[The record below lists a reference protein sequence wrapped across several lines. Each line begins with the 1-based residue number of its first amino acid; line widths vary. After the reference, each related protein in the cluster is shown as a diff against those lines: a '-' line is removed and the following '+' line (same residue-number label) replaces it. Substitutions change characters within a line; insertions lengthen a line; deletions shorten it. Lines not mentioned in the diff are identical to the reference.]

1 MFPVGNNLNRGHIY
15 FQDFWKCSSILN
27 KAKQLQFNRKQKLN
41 QKKEEKEAHLG
52 LTWLGPAYWLG
63 QSPPTSRQEAGARA
77 RRAPATRRPPP
88 ASADAGRR
96 PEDATRPP
104 RLPLILSHSPPRL
117 PHPLPRWPSASLAA
131 DRRSRRQR
139 PPLAP
144 PTSPSAPPRL
154 PRPPHRATLRRKPCN
169 AAYALVFNLGHPSRL
184 RPSRPLHPR
193 ARYHLPTAIG
203 EPLLRFP
210 PLLHIPSP

>member
-1 MFPVGNNLNRGHIY
+1 MFAIGNNLNRGLIY

-27 KAKQLQFNRKQKLN
+27 KAKQLQFNRKQKEIG
-41 QKKEEKEAHLG
+41 KIRKEKGEAHLG

-77 RRAPATRRPPP
+77 RRAPATRRTPPVSVNARETP
-88 ASADAGRR
+88 RG
-96 PEDATRPP
+96 ATRPS
-104 RLPLILSHSPPRL
+104 RLPLILAHSPPRL
-117 PHPLPRWPSASLAA
+117 PHPLLRWPSTSLTA

-154 PRPPHRATLRRKPCN
+154 PRPPH
-169 AAYALVFNLGHPSRL
+169 
-184 RPSRPLHPR
+184 
-193 ARYHLPTAIG
+193 
-203 EPLLRFP
+203 
-210 PLLHIPSP
+210 

>member
-15 FQDFWKCSSILN
+15 FQDFWKRFSIFN

-41 QKKEEKEAHLG
+41 QKKEKEAHLG

-131 DRRSRRQR
+131 DRRSCHHSHS
-139 PPLAP
+139 LAP
-144 PTSPSAPPRL
+144 PTSPIAPPR
-154 PRPPHRATLRRKPCN
+154 RPGPLR
-169 AAYALVFNLGHPSRL
+169 
-184 RPSRPLHPR
+184 
-193 ARYHLPTAIG
+193 
-203 EPLLRFP
+203 
-210 PLLHIPSP
+210 